1 VSAAKGGARLGKSR
15 LLLVE
20 DNLSVRNATRML
32 LSVEGYCV
40 TEAAS
45 LSEAL
50 ERAREPE
57 GIDLLITD
65 YYLDGETGVEVI
77 AALRAALR
85 VPLKVILVTGDPGSV
100 PRELPG
106 DPDLRVTSK
115 PIKAAEFLTLVQS
128 LLAG

>member
-1 VSAAKGGARLGKSR
+1 LGKSR

-20 DNLSVRNATRML
+20 DNLAVRNATRML
-32 LSVEGYCV
+32 LSVEGYYV

-50 ERAREPE
+50 QRAREPE

-65 YYLDGETGVEVI
+65 YYLGRETGIEVI
-77 AALRAALR
+77 AALRAALQ
-85 VPLKVILVTGDPGSV
+85 VPLKVILVTGDTESV

-106 DPDLRVTSK
+106 DPDLRVARK
-115 PIKAAEFLTLVQS
+115 PIKAAEFLTLVKS